1 VSVEKDVP
9 TIINGAGPVTRLSGG
24 PLAPG
29 VIQAM
34 AKADH
39 ASVDMAD
46 LQAFASRKIAAATG
60 SEAGMVT
67 GGAAAGI
74 LLSAAAAM
82 ARLDVR
88 RINSLPETDGPH
100 EIVVA
105 RSHRNGYDHALRAA
119 GARLV
124 EVGFPEPLAGSGVRD
139 VEVWEYDA
147 AIGPATAAILFVASP
162 LASPALGA
170 LSKIAKARN
179 IPLIVD
185 AAAELPPAANL
196 RRFIAEGA
204 DLVSFSGGKI
214 LGGPA
219 GSGLLSGRR
228 DLVMSAALQSLDMD
242 VPCEEWSPPADF
254 IEKAKFVGLPRQGI
268 GRACKVGKH
277 EVFGLLA
284 ALDHFLAEGD
294 ATRHARWLATC
305 RRIEAAIKASADF
318 SVVLIGGSSVEHVPQ
333 LELRFDDPARSRE
346 LRQRLLARATPV
358 HLGRDR
364 LRPERLRVNPTCLR
378 ETEIAP
384 LIDALVG

>member
-1 VSVEKDVP
+1 MKEELP
-9 TIINGAGPVTRLSGG
+9 AIINAAGPVTRLSGG

-29 VIQAM
+29 VVEAM
-34 AKADH
+34 AQADGL
-39 ASVDMAD
+39 SVDMAV
-46 LQAFASRKIAAATG
+46 LQALASRKIAAATG
-60 SEAGMVT
+60 AEAGLVT

-88 RINSLPETDGPH
+88 RMNGLPDTDGPR

-105 RSHRNGYDHALRAA
+105 RSHRNGYDHAVRAT

-124 EVGFPEPLAGSGVRD
+124 EVGLPEPLAGSGVRD
-139 VEVWEYDA
+139 VEAWEYEA
-147 AIGPATAAILFVASP
+147 ALGPTTAAILYVASP
-162 LASPALGA
+162 MASPELAA
-170 LSKIAKARN
+170 VAKVARAREV
-179 IPLIVD
+179 PLIVD

-196 RRFIAEGA
+196 RRFIADGA

-219 GSGLLSGRR
+219 GSGILCGRS
-228 DLVMSAALQSLDMD
+228 DLIMSAALQTLDMD
-242 VPCEEWSPPADF
+242 VPYEEWSPPVGF
-254 IEKAKFVGLPRQGI
+254 IDKTRLAGLPRQGI

-277 EVFGLLA
+277 EVMGLLA
-284 ALDHFLAEGD
+284 ALEHFLSEDD

-305 RRIEAAIKASADF
+305 RLIEAGIKPSADY
-318 SVVLIGGSSVEHVPQ
+318 SIVVIGLESTGQVPQ
-333 LELRFDDPARSRE
+333 LELRFEDPERSRAM
-346 LRQRLLARATPV
+346 RQRLLARPTPV

-378 ETEIAP
+378 QVEFGP